1 MLTAPPDI
9 DLYTASYDLL
19 ARLYLDGPAAL
30 TPDRLPATGPLL
42 DALHQVD
49 ASWPT
54 RVEQLLYRHKQ
65 PGELERAEAD
75 YMRSFVLPVPG
86 RYVPP
91 YASVYLEDGLLWG
104 ESTFKI
110 QRLYATEGLSW
121 QRAGGPRPVGGLTVT
136 APDHVGVELA
146 FLALTTSRP
155 RRGPAEARRRQR
167 LTWLLAEHLDR
178 WLPAYRDALIGASA
192 GELLEGFTAWAVDLV
207 HSDVERRVSA
217 G

>member
-9 DLYTASYDLL
+9 DVYTASYDLL

-30 TPDRLPATGPLL
+30 TPDRLPPTGPLL
-42 DALHQVD
+42 DALHRVD

-54 RVEQLLYRHKQ
+54 LVEQLLYRHEQ

-75 YMRSFVLPVPG
+75 YVRSFVLPVPG

-110 QRLYATEGLSW
+110 
-121 QRAGGPRPVGGLTVT
+121 PVSYTHLTLPT
-136 APDHVGVELA
+136 I
-146 FLALTTSRP
+146 
-155 RRGPAEARRRQR
+155 
-167 LTWLLAEHLDR
+167 LL
-178 WLPAYRDALIGASA
+178 
-192 GELLEGFTAWAVDLV
+192 V
-207 HSDVERRVSA
+207 
-217 G
+217 